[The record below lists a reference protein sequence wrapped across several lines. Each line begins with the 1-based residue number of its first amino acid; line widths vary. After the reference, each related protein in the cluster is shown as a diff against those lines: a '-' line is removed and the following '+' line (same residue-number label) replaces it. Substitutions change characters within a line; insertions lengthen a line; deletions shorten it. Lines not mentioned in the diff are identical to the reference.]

1 MFQYLEMSP
10 ICNKHTPLSSAYSP
24 PRATLSDRQTVSCTS
39 ASFAVSP
46 GASAIQKLSLEN

>member
-24 PRATLSDRQTVSCTS
+24 QEPLFLTIKPSHAPLPRLQ
-39 ASFAVSP
+39 
-46 GASAIQKLSLEN
+46 

>member
-24 PRATLSDRQTVSCTS
+24 PRATLSDRQTFSCTS

-46 GASAIQKLSLEN
+46 GASAIQKLSLGN